1 MVEQTLAQPAPP
13 ASVPAAR
20 RRIVSL
26 ALPMMT
32 AEIVGVLVPI
42 GVMALMGRMVGDEAL
57 YVRSLFV
64 PMENLF
70 IAVQAA
76 FGISTQV
83 AAALNR
89 GEGRRQDVMGT
100 VASMARSW
108 LVVGLIT
115 CVFLF
120 ASAAALAGL
129 LGVTDA
135 ARDDFMA
142 FLRWMALAHLTLLGP
157 MLAAAALRGY
167 GHARA
172 GAAVTLTSAGVE
184 LGGVALFGLGLGWG
198 IAGVPVA
205 VGAAGLVGTVL
216 GVVMLRRTGLWRS
229 GDSLAWRPG
238 TFGHLGQVGVP
249 VAVTYVVMFGST
261 LALEWVLSP
270 FGDKVISGF
279 AGANVLQVLVIMP
292 GIVLGSA
299 TAIVMNEQRGAGRR
313 ALFAGTLKGG
323 LQIALAL
330 YAVVALAAWLGR
342 DALAHLITGSPEIA
356 AETSSYLTVVG
367 PTYLFMGLV
376 LTSLTLLEQ
385 IGGGPLALALNAG
398 YFVGIVVVGGWFARS
413 LGESGGLYHTIAAFN
428 LGGLVAVAVTLVFVR
443 RLSR

>member
-1 MVEQTLAQPAPP
+1 MAEQTLAHPVPAPDP
-13 ASVPAAR
+13 TTH
-20 RRIVSL
+20 RRILSL
-26 ALPMMT
+26 ALPMMA

-42 GVMALMGRMVGDEAL
+42 GVMVLMGRMVGDEAL

-76 FGISTQV
+76 FGITTQV
-83 AAALNR
+83 VAALNR
-89 GEGRRQDVMGT
+89 GEGRREDVMST
-100 VASMARSW
+100 VASMARTW
-108 LVVGLIT
+108 LVVGLVT
-115 CVFLF
+115 CVLFF

-142 FLRWMALAHLTLLGP
+142 FLRWMSLAHLTLLGP

-172 GAAVTLTSAGVE
+172 GALVTLTSAGVE
-184 LGGVALFGLGLGWG
+184 LGGVALLGLGFGWG

-216 GVVMLRRTGLWRS
+216 GLVMLRRTGLWRP
-229 GDSLAWRPG
+229 GDSLAWQPG

-249 VAVTYVVMFGST
+249 VAATYVVIFGST

-279 AGANVLQVLVIMP
+279 AGASVLQVLVIMP

-299 TAIVMNEQRGAGRR
+299 IAIVMNEQRGAGRR
-313 ALFAGTLKGG
+313 TLFAGTLKGG
-323 LQIALAL
+323 LQIAVGL
-330 YAVVALAAWLGR
+330 YTVVALAAWLGR
-342 DALAHLITGSPEIA
+342 DVLAHLITGNPEIA
-356 AETSSYLTVVG
+356 AETSAYLTVVG

-385 IGGGPLALALNAG
+385 IGGGPLALTLNAG

-413 LGESGGLYHTIAAFN
+413 MGESAGLYRTIAAFN
-428 LGGLVAVAVTLVFVR
+428 LGGLVAVAITILFVR